1 MTTHA
6 TADHS
11 ASPPTVQPGERPW
24 GVPAPGDQRLRR
36 RPLPGDLGT
45 DEQLRRMIRVDQA
58 GEYGAAR
65 IYAGQL
71 SVLADSPVG
80 PTIRHMEEQE
90 QVHLDTFNRM
100 VKERRVRPTALQPL
114 WHVAGYAL
122 GRGTALLGR
131 RAAMACTVAVEEV
144 IDAHYGEQEA
154 RLGPDESELKA
165 VIAKFRAEEVEH
177 RDIGLAHEAELTTAY
192 PALLALI
199 KAGTRA
205 VIWVAERV

>member
-1 MTTHA
+1 MSRQTATETA
-6 TADHS
+6 TA
-11 ASPPTVQPGERPW
+11 AETAPW
-24 GVPAPGDQRLRR
+24 GPPAPGEQRLAR

-45 DEQLRRMIRVDQA
+45 QAQLARMIRVDQA

-71 SVLADSPVG
+71 SVLAKDPVG

-90 QVHLDTFNRM
+90 QVHLDTFNRLA
-100 VKERRVRPTALQPL
+100 RDRHVRPTALQPL

-122 GRGTALLGR
+122 GRGTALMGR

-144 IDAHYGEQEA
+144 IDQHYAEQEA
-154 RLGPDESELKA
+154 RLGPDEAELKA
-165 VIAKFRAEEVEH
+165 TIAKFRAEELEH
-177 RDIGLAHEAELTTAY
+177 RDIGLENEAELTTAY
-192 PALLALI
+192 PVLVSLI